1 MICSPSILRQVPIF
15 LFICPFFGQRRATTS
30 GFSSRSRD
38 SWFDSVVHVVVAQT
52 VKPSDSWVT
61 KVKSAFQRLVRV
73 ASPFASLDGIPSIKA
88 LDTITLV
95 SSTVWKNHLVA
106 FFMADLHLQ
115 QKSSLVQIIY
125 GGRMETFQLSNI
137 LSRRV

>member
-1 MICSPSILRQVPIF
+1 M
-15 LFICPFFGQRRATTS
+15 
-30 GFSSRSRD
+30 
-38 SWFDSVVHVVVAQT
+38 VHVVAAQT
-52 VKPSDSWVT
+52 VKPLDSWVT

-73 ASPFASLDGIPSIKA
+73 ASPFVSLDGIPSIKA